1 MLVKFQEILSVK
13 NNYFKQAMLI
23 YDEAFPSNEK
33 HPIDLIQNRI
43 INGHSKLF
51 VGIIDGEV
59 VCMSLIWNFN
69 DLEFVLLDYMAVS
82 SNYRNNNLGSQLFQF
97 LSNRVRK
104 LNKYMIIE
112 VENYLFGSNTLE
124 RKRRINFYFKNGAYI
139 LEDFNYLLPSLDGTY
154 PTEMILMVS
163 PKYKEDILKGEQ
175 IKELVIRL
183 YVDLYEKNTS
193 DKLLNTIINR
203 TPNKIKLNNK
213 LL

>member
-43 INGHSKLF
+43 TNGHSKLF

-97 LSNRVRK
+97 LSKRVRK

>member
-43 INGHSKLF
+43 TNGHSKLF

>member
-43 INGHSKLF
+43 INGHSKLY

>member
-1 MLVKFQEILSVK
+1 MQVKFQEILSVK

-43 INGHSKLF
+43 INGHSKLY

-193 DKLLNTIINR
+193 DKLLNTILNK